1 MENFTWDAKAFRSV
15 FVPGGLPQIAMGS
28 GRAHP
33 VHDPTSLTGP
43 GFPKSDDIE

>member
-15 FVPGGLPQIAMGS
+15 FAQGGSSQIAMGS